1 MLFTYTLEG
10 SQLRYPG
17 SFSELIEYSICSKLY
32 QHRIHIFAYYACD
45 AEQVLGPTRTQSGRS
60 GSLARCT
67 ETTGEALWSK
77 DALDWS
83 RKHRFTR
90 IRRLDIKV
98 TYRLSHDHADNYLIM
113 QITL

>member
-45 AEQVLGPTRTQSGRS
+45 AEECRASS
-60 GSLARCT
+60 
-67 ETTGEALWSK
+67 WSNK
-77 DALDWS
+77 DAKWQKWFIGKVHGDDW
-83 RKHRFTR
+83 
-90 IRRLDIKV
+90 
-98 TYRLSHDHADNYLIM
+98 
-113 QITL
+113 